1 VGTKEFVQQIK
12 GQGEQQV
19 DNEIGEKV
27 DHGCLLGLEG
37 WFCYVPKV
45 TQLVGQIVS
54 YQFFF
59 WLFFLFS
66 SPTQHKPIVPFL
78 SCSEPQNRVTGKMVS
93 MQRVQ
98 PSFFILLPVDPFSTS
113 APQED

>member
-37 WFCYVPKV
+37 WLCSVPKV

-54 YQFFF
+54 YQFFMVI
-59 WLFFLFS
+59 FFIHRRS
-66 SPTQHKPIVPFL
+66 T
-78 SCSEPQNRVTGKMVS
+78 N
-93 MQRVQ
+93 
-98 PSFFILLPVDPFSTS
+98 PSFHFYLALSRETG
-113 APQED
+113 